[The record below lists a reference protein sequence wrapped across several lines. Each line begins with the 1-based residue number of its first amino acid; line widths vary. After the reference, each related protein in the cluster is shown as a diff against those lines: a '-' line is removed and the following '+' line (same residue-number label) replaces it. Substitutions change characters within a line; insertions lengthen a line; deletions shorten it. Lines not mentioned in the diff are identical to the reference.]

1 MDCHVALWLELP
13 QHVWYM
19 ILWMKCEMW
28 CWSKNNWELEIR
40 HKLYTSGLQGFQ
52 MNISVLEQLSMVI
65 FSDFVHSKIYFV
77 SWFLFFSFFNL
88 IWSPLI
94 VKIRPQHIY
103 TDCTPT
109 YVNAIN
115 QTIISIMTLQLT
127 MCDNTLFKYHAQRTF
142 AKI

>member
-1 MDCHVALWLELP
+1 
-13 QHVWYM
+13 
-19 ILWMKCEMW
+19 
-28 CWSKNNWELEIR
+28 
-40 HKLYTSGLQGFQ
+40 
-52 MNISVLEQLSMVI
+52 MNISVLEQLRMVI
-65 FSDFVHSKIYFV
+65 FSDFVHSKIYFG
-77 SWFLFFSFFNL
+77 SWFLCLFFSFLNL
-88 IWSPLI
+88 IWSPDEYSLI

-109 YVNAIN
+109 HVNAIN